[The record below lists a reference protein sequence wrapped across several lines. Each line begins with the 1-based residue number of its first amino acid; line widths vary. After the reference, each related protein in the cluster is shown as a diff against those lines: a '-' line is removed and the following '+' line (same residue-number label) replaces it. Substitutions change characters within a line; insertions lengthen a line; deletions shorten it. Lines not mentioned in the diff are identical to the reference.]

1 MGEKQAAQQQ
11 VMLFAI
17 DEGEHSFYALEWVLD
32 HFFVTSGLNQPFK
45 LIVVYAKPTP
55 SSVVGLGGPGTVDI
69 MGVVDSD
76 LKKNAQKVLEKGKQL
91 CSTKGVDNASFE
103 TVEGDPRNVL
113 VEGVEKHRAS
123 LLVLGS
129 HGYGALKRAV
139 LGSVSDYCAHHA
151 HCSVMI
157 VKKPKIK
164 H

>member
-1 MGEKQAAQQQ
+1 MGEKNQQQQ
-11 VMLFAI
+11 VMLFGI

-32 HFFVTSGLNQPFK
+32 HFFAASGFNRTFHL
-45 LIVVYAKPTP
+45 VVAYAKPTP
-55 SSVVGLGGPGTVDI
+55 STVVGLGGPGTMDI
-69 MGVVDSD
+69 MGVVDAD
-76 LKKNAQKVLEKGKQL
+76 LKKNAQEVLEKGKQL
-91 CSTKGVDNASFE
+91 CTSKGVENASFE
-103 TVEGDPRNVL
+103 VVEGDPRNVL
-113 VEGVEKHRAS
+113 VEGVEKHHAS

>member
-1 MGEKQAAQQQ
+1 MDEKKQQQ
-11 VMLFAI
+11 VMLFGI

-32 HFFVTSGLNQPFK
+32 HFFASPGLNQAFK

-55 SSVVGLGGPGTVDI
+55 SSVVGLGGPGTADI
-69 MGVVDSD
+69 MGVVDAD
-76 LKKNAQKVLEKGKQL
+76 LKKNAQRVLDKGKEL
-91 CSTKGVDNASFE
+91 CTSKGVENASFE
-103 TVEGDPRNVL
+103 VTDGDARNVL
-113 VEGVEKHRAS
+113 VEGVEKYHAT

-157 VKKPKIK
+157 VKKPKMK